1 MSLAPDPLGTLETA
15 LSHAARLVESKPEAA
30 AEQAEEILK
39 VVPGQPE
46 ARLLLAKAKRSLGC
60 GEEALRMLAALAAAQ
75 PLYPEAHCE
84 LGLSLRQQGRGDAAL
99 EALLRAVALKPALS
113 AAWLALGEL
122 YTDIGDARNADHA
135 YSRHLQCATRDPRLL
150 TAGAALYEN
159 RLPQAESLLRAHL
172 RQAPTDVVALR
183 MLAEVAGRLRRY
195 RDAEALLRHCL
206 ELAPNFRAA
215 RNNLSLVL
223 LREGKAEQALAEA
236 ERLLALE
243 PRHASYRN
251 LKAAILGS
259 IGDYEASLA
268 LYKDVL
274 ADYPGQAKVWMSYGH
289 ALKTAGHEQ
298 EGVAA
303 YRNSIALQPLLGEA
317 YWSLANLKTLR
328 FSADD
333 IAAMRSAL
341 ASSAAALDDHER
353 LHFHFALGK
362 ALEDGG
368 DYAQSFVEYSE
379 GNRLRRAELQYD
391 AGEHHARLRRA
402 RKLLTREFF
411 EARAGLGCDAPD
423 PIFIVGLPRSGS
435 TLIEQ
440 ILASHSAVE
449 GTMELSE
456 MTTLAR
462 DLTWRAG
469 GQVPVRYP
477 DSLKDLAPDRWRLL
491 GEEYLARTRVYRKR
505 GARFFID
512 KMPNNFA
519 HVGLIHLA
527 LPNAKIIDARRHPL
541 ACCLSG
547 FKQHFAMGQN
557 FTYDLRDIGDYYSDY
572 VRLMAHFDAVLP
584 GRIHRV
590 FHETLVDDTE
600 AEVRRLLAYCGLPFE
615 AACLRFYENS
625 RPVRTAS
632 SEQVRRPIFRD
643 RLEHWRH
650 FEPWL
655 GPLKE
660 ALGPVLE
667 RYPQA
672 PEFPAD

>member
-1 MSLAPDPLGTLETA
+1 MNLASDPLGTLETA
-15 LSHAARLVESKPEAA
+15 LSHAARLLESKPEAA
-30 AEQAEEILK
+30 VEQAEEILK
-39 VVPGQPE
+39 VIPGQPK
-46 ARLLLAKAKRSLGC
+46 AMLLLAQARRCLGRIDD
-60 GEEALRMLAALAAAQ
+60 ASQMLTALAAAQ
-75 PLYPEAHCE
+75 PTFAEAHCE
-84 LGLSLRQQGRGDAAL
+84 LGLSLRQQGRGDAAF
-99 EALLRAVALKPALS
+99 EALLRAVALKPELS

-122 YTDIGDARNADHA
+122 YTDIGDAQNADHA
-135 YSRHLQCATRDPRLL
+135 YSRHLRCATRDPRLL

-236 ERLLALE
+236 EQLLALE
-243 PRHASYRN
+243 PRQASYRN

-259 IGDYEASLA
+259 TGDYEGSLA

-289 ALKTAGHEQ
+289 ALKTAGHDQ
-298 EGVAA
+298 EGIAA
-303 YRNSIALQPLLGEA
+303 YRKSIALQPLLGEA

-341 ASSAAALDDHER
+341 ASTGALDDHER
-353 LHFHFALGK
+353 LHFQFALGK
-362 ALEDGG
+362 ALEDAG
-368 DYAQSFVEYSE
+368 DYAQSFHAYEQ
-379 GNRLRRAELQYD
+379 GNRLRRAQLQYD
-391 AGEHHARLRRA
+391 SGEHRARLRRA

-411 EARAGLGCDAPD
+411 EARAGLGCDAAD

-456 MTTLAR
+456 ITTMAR
-462 DLTWRAG
+462 DLAWRAG
-469 GQVPVRYP
+469 DQVPVRYP
-477 DSLKDLAPDRWRLL
+477 DSLKDLPPDRWRLL

-547 FKQHFAMGQN
+547 FQQHFAMGQN
-557 FTYDLRDIGDYYSDY
+557 FTYDLRDLGEYYVDY

-615 AACLRFYENS
+615 AACLRFYQNA

-650 FEPWL
+650 YEPWL
-655 GPLKE
+655 GPLNE
-660 ALGPVLE
+660 ALGPVLQS
-667 RYPQA
+667 YPQV
-672 PEFPAD
+672 PNFPAD